1 MKKYITVATVTQAI
15 KGRDVLRKNGF
26 KVGVKKADSRT
37 AGCAYTIVLEDGALD
52 DAIKILHKSGINV
65 KSVS

>member
-1 MKKYITVATVTQAI
+1 MKRYITVASVTQAI

-26 KVGVKKADSRT
+26 KVGIKKTDSKT
-37 AGCAYTIVLEDGALD
+37 GGCAYTIVLESGDLDGAVR
-52 DAIKILHKSGINV
+52 ILHKFGINV